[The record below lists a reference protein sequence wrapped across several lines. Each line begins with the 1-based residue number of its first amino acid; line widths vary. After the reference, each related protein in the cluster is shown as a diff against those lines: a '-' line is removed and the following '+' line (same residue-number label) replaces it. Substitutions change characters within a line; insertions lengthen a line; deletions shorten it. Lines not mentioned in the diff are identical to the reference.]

1 MYKTYVK
8 THEKRQ
14 GRENKM
20 LPNNQIIITCHME
33 LQVQEMTMNGKL
45 TMIDASIILSK
56 RIKFSFMFLIT
67 LPPFHK
73 CNSYYSL
80 AALFHDIISCAV
92 E

>member
-1 MYKTYVK
+1 MKK
-8 THEKRQ
+8 
-14 GRENKM
+14 GREEKTKFSKM

-45 TMIDASIILSK
+45 TIILSK

-73 CNSYYSL
+73 CNSYYSI

>member
-1 MYKTYVK
+1 MKK
-8 THEKRQ
+8 
-14 GRENKM
+14 GREEKTKFSKM

-67 LPPFHK
+67 VPPFHK
-73 CNSYYSL
+73 CNSYYSI